1 MKRSLVSALASLLLA
16 MDVRAAEPR
25 WTVEF
30 KEGAYTFLTATGL
43 EVGQK
48 TGPGAIA
55 GYLVV
60 KLPPDVDPATTNRGV
75 FLGRVRVPER
85 RVTWL
90 KGDEFA
96 AGELLPAHHL
106 IAITPNAGFEPGLWA
121 VKVRDTVKD
130 RSGRPVNPTNA
141 TWTVEI
147 GEPRARPDDPGPA
160 RNTLKLKFTTEV
172 DPATYADGIVVEKQV
187 AGNWQEEQRGSATI
201 APSAHGGSVNEIG
214 LRPLGGWERG
224 ATYRV
229 RVTDAIRDVRGQ
241 PLTNA
246 EDFSFTV
253 PKSGPFETRHEPRRP
268 VAQANV
274 QAASAGPAFPG
285 GQALGW
291 HGHWTDPVTG
301 LIYMRNRWYD
311 PRTGTFLSP
320 DPLEDIDSPNQYLFG
335 AGRPHEVVDPLG
347 LAVST
352 SKRGIVIS
360 DERNNGYWYLIP
372 WALAYANPA
381 STVELLRRGGLA
393 GSALDEFMESNGINL
408 GTDASRAQALGL
420 MTSQELARAQRF
432 TIHAETE
439 IATAYGAGKVLGLV
453 GRGIA
458 STVLKRAAQEGSES
472 GYRLLAREL
481 WPSYPETAVMF
492 PEGVGPA
499 QASGRAGSATG
510 SVSFPSSVRFT
521 PSTGR
526 TYTVYQRAD
535 IDWSQV
541 RTAGPRDFIGKTN
554 AEAAKAGFRP
564 QLPDGEFATLHH
576 AEQSATGPWFEASTR
591 YHNIRTAQQPP
602 LHPYEGGQNPYAPL
616 GRGPGSPRDA
626 FQTIE
631 SPEYWQWRE
640 AHR

>member
-48 TGPGAIA
+48 TVPGAIA

-60 KLPPDVDPATTNRGV
+60 KLPADVDPATTNRGV

-121 VKVRDTVKD
+121 VKVRETVKD

-147 GEPRARPDDPGPA
+147 GEPRAQPDDSGPA

-172 DPATYADGIVVEKQV
+172 DPATYADGIVVEKQA
-187 AGNWQEEQRGSATI
+187 AGSWEEEPRGSATI
-201 APSAHGGSVNEIG
+201 APGAHGGSVNEIG

-268 VAQANV
+268 VAQANA
-274 QAASAGPAFPG
+274 QAAAAGPAFP
-285 GQALGW
+285 
-291 HGHWTDPVTG
+291 
-301 LIYMRNRWYD
+301 
-311 PRTGTFLSP
+311 
-320 DPLEDIDSPNQYLFG
+320 
-335 AGRPHEVVDPLG
+335 
-347 LAVST
+347 
-352 SKRGIVIS
+352 
-360 DERNNGYWYLIP
+360 
-372 WALAYANPA
+372 
-381 STVELLRRGGLA
+381 
-393 GSALDEFMESNGINL
+393 
-408 GTDASRAQALGL
+408 
-420 MTSQELARAQRF
+420 
-432 TIHAETE
+432 
-439 IATAYGAGKVLGLV
+439 
-453 GRGIA
+453 
-458 STVLKRAAQEGSES
+458 
-472 GYRLLAREL
+472 
-481 WPSYPETAVMF
+481 
-492 PEGVGPA
+492 
-499 QASGRAGSATG
+499 
-510 SVSFPSSVRFT
+510 
-521 PSTGR
+521 
-526 TYTVYQRAD
+526 
-535 IDWSQV
+535 
-541 RTAGPRDFIGKTN
+541 
-554 AEAAKAGFRP
+554 
-564 QLPDGEFATLHH
+564 
-576 AEQSATGPWFEASTR
+576 
-591 YHNIRTAQQPP
+591 
-602 LHPYEGGQNPYAPL
+602 
-616 GRGPGSPRDA
+616 
-626 FQTIE
+626 
-631 SPEYWQWRE
+631 
-640 AHR
+640 

>member
-43 EVGQK
+43 EVGQR

-60 KLPPDVDPATTNRGV
+60 RLPADVDPATTNRGV
-75 FLGRVRVPER
+75 LLGRVRVPER

-90 KGDEFA
+90 KGDEFT

-130 RSGRPVNPTNA
+130 RNGRPINPTNA
-141 TWTVEI
+141 TWTLEI
-147 GEPRARPDDPGPA
+147 GEPRARPDDSGPA

-172 DPATYADGIVVEKQV
+172 DPATYADGIVVERQV
-187 AGNWQEEQRGSATI
+187 AGGWEEEPRGSATI
-201 APSAHGGSVNEIG
+201 APSAHGGAVNEIG

-229 RVTDAIRDVRGQ
+229 RVTDAIRDVRGL

-268 VAQANV
+268 VAQASA

-301 LIYMRNRWYD
+301 LIYMRHRWYD

-347 LAVST
+347 LQSCNQCPLLFGAAQGNQESIGTLNALSMWGQYGPPTFTAAGVALGPMALGPLALEAAPLVSPAATALKARAGTAVLSGSLVT
-352 SKRGIVIS
+352 SILSSPGV
-360 DERNNGYWYLIP
+360 
-372 WALAYANPA
+372 
-381 STVELLRRGGLA
+381 VQRGGQVVAGLA
-393 GSALDEFMESNGINL
+393 VPGPSLS
-408 GTDASRAQALGL
+408 S
-420 MTSQELARAQRF
+420 
-432 TIHAETE
+432 E
-439 IATAYGAGKVLGLV
+439 I
-453 GRGIA
+453 
-458 STVLKRAAQEGSES
+458 
-472 GYRLLAREL
+472 
-481 WPSYPETAVMF
+481 
-492 PEGVGPA
+492 PA
-499 QASGRAGSATG
+499 
-510 SVSFPSSVRFT
+510 
-521 PSTGR
+521 
-526 TYTVYQRAD
+526 
-535 IDWSQV
+535 
-541 RTAGPRDFIGKTN
+541 
-554 AEAAKAGFRP
+554 AAKAGAAAATVTTIIPKSARA
-564 QLPDGEFATLHH
+564 LGKWGESRLAQVLNWAGSKPANPFPTSL
-576 AEQSATGPWFEASTR
+576 GPRYVDRLVEGVAHEAKAGANVKLTQALETQVLKDVELIEVGQIKGAHWHFFQAVEKDVLDFLEMHGIK
-591 YHNIRTAQQPP
+591 YTV
-602 LHPYEGGQNPYAPL
+602 HP
-616 GRGPGSPRDA
+616 
-626 FQTIE
+626 
-631 SPEYWQWRE
+631 
-640 AHR
+640 

>member
-268 VAQANV
+268 VAQASA
-274 QAASAGPAFPG
+274 QAAAAGPAFPG

-301 LIYMRNRWYD
+301 LIYMRHRWYD

-347 LAVST
+347 LCLGLDKEGRPCGYYAD
-352 SKRGIVIS
+352 KI
-360 DERNNGYWYLIP
+360 DEYL
-372 WALAYANPA
+372 
-381 STVELLRRGGLA
+381 VETAKLRRDQTGVPLA
-393 GSALDEFMESNGINL
+393 IDRLLLSPVTGFLRLGEAQGRLGYRYAEALTNPRVALPAGATVTSETNEVGADLLQAAGDAALLAPITRSGAAGAKVSLGMPEGSALASAVRVPLTLQAPKALPALPPASVESAIASSYQQFINEAAQAVVVSFNRGEIPVPAGVSWQTILGQRIDAAARTRLRDLVRSLGIPEGP
-408 GTDASRAQALGL
+408 GTDVLINRRLTDPAGSGRFRIPDLRLVKSRRILDGTIGAKDSS
-420 MTSQELARAQRF
+420 TSQVKDFEMFSLGD
-432 TIHAETE
+432 TVE
-439 IATAYGAGKVLGLV
+439 IV
-453 GRGIA
+453 RP
-458 STVLKRAAQEGSES
+458 Q
-472 GYRLLAREL
+472 
-481 WPSYPETAVMF
+481 
-492 PEGVGPA
+492 VGPL
-499 QASGRAGSATG
+499 
-510 SVSFPSSVRFT
+510 
-521 PSTGR
+521 
-526 TYTVYQRAD
+526 
-535 IDWSQV
+535 QV
-541 RTAGPRDFIGKTN
+541 PR
-554 AEAAKAGFRP
+554 
-564 QLPDGEFATLHH
+564 
-576 AEQSATGPWFEASTR
+576 
-591 YHNIRTAQQPP
+591 
-602 LHPYEGGQNPYAPL
+602 
-616 GRGPGSPRDA
+616 
-626 FQTIE
+626 
-631 SPEYWQWRE
+631 
-640 AHR
+640 